1 MILPGKYSQL
11 TEVEEEEEKYDVRQN
26 LKTFKEDENDDQWD
40 FRKFWMFLRLS
51 VCSSGTAW
59 CSRWRRPW
67 RPADTARR
75 QRNLSEV
82 SNTTIQQYSN
92 TNIQR
97 YTDTTMQHYN
107 DTTIQLYNNT
117 TIQQYNNTT
126 LQPYSNATIQLYKN
140 TLMQKYNNRRMRMKA
155 KWTFFQ
161 PKRASSTQ
169 ERQMLVACR
178 ALHF

>member
-51 VCSSGTAW
+51 VCAPGTAW
-59 CSRWRRPW
+59 CLRWRRPW

-82 SNTTIQQYSN
+82 SNTTIQQYKY

-97 YTDTTMQHYN
+97 YTDTTIQQYNNATLQWYNDTTLQQYN
-107 DTTIQLYNNT
+107 DTTIQQHNLT
-117 TIQQYNNTT
+117 TIQQCDN
-126 LQPYSNATIQLYKN
+126 SII
-140 TLMQKYNNRRMRMKA
+140 QKYINA
-155 KWTFFQ
+155 KIQ
-161 PKRASSTQ
+161 Q
-169 ERQMLVACR
+169 
-178 ALHF
+178 